1 MTRLERLGRDL
12 KNEGDPEKRKALEA
26 RKLALGEAVRIAK
39 RLHRASPKTGERRS
53 LRKTQLSSPRLA
65 TSTSVGRPTAPRACA
80 RCSHSEGGGL

>member
-39 RLHRASPKTGERRS
+39 RLHRASPKTGAPQPSQDAVE
-53 LRKTQLSSPRLA
+53 LA
-65 TSTSVGRPTAPRACA
+65 TLDHLNERGASYSAKSVRAMLA
-80 RCSHSEGGGL
+80 Q